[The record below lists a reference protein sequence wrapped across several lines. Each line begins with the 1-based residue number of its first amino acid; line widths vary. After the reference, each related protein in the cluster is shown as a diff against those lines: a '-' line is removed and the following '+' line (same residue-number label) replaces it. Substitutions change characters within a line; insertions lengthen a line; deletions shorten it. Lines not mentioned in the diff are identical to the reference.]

1 MKPELDTVEK
11 WMNTKPTT
19 IDPLMEVHE
28 ALKLLRNLNE
38 TELPVTQDGHLLGI
52 LRLQD
57 IIVLMNEKGDKS
69 HQQTANVMT
78 NSFVRLNKDTVLQ
91 DIREL
96 PGYIVSDES
105 GKLEGVLTEK
115 ELLLYHKELTQK
127 VKKTEDLMKWYELIF
142 NTAYEGLT
150 VVDENGVIQL
160 FNEAYS
166 RYVGVPKDAA
176 VGQHASNVIDNTR
189 LPVVL
194 KTGVPE
200 RSQAHRLQGQD
211 LVVHRIPIWKDNK
224 IIGAAGILVY
234 EGLTEIQQVIQRM
247 EQLHKRD
254 ERNYQLKQVSNFL
267 DSAINFE
274 DILGDSPA
282 ISNAKKIARKAASSK
297 ATVLITGESG
307 VGKEQFA
314 KAIHYAGDTKAGD
327 FISVNCAAIPEGLME
342 SELFGYTKGAFT
354 GADREGKAG
363 KFELAHNGTIF
374 LDEIGDMPLR
384 MQAKILRVLQ
394 EKKVER
400 VGGNQPIPLNFRLI
414 TATNKNLT
422 QMVHDGKFRE
432 DLYYRLYVIPIDIP
446 PLRERKNDIPI
457 IIAHKLQQL
466 AKVYQANVKTIDQ
479 QLLKLMYKYD
489 WPGNIRE
496 LMNILERLFV
506 LTDGEH
512 ISFNALPEFL
522 HIELQKEGT
531 LAPVQSLKKR
541 RELLAEASKEEQE
554 LIKQTLEQVKGN
566 KSQAAKL
573 LGVSRATLY
582 NKISRYALDKNYNT

>member
-254 ERNYQLKQVSNFL
+254 EHNYQLKQVSNFL

-374 LDEIGDMPLR
+374 LDEIGDMSLR